1 MARRKVN
8 YDPQNPLEEEDHIA
22 LAELLDYA
30 KILYF
35 HTPNELM
42 VKGLPDKQK
51 FRILNKMKKMGMKSG
66 VPDLLILTRPSLLP
80 NTRAVFLELKR
91 RKGGKV
97 TPKQQDW
104 HDALAKEGFL
114 VIVAHGFDEAVK
126 KLENIGF
133 ELTRG

>member
-1 MARRKVN
+1 MTRRKAN
-8 YDPQNPLEEEDHIA
+8 YDPRNPLEEEDHIA

-42 VKGLPDKQK
+42 VKNLPDKQRW
-51 FRILNKMKKMGMKSG
+51 RILNKMIKMGAKSG
-66 VPDLLILTRPSLLP
+66 VPDFVILTRPPLMP
-80 NTRAVFLELKR
+80 EARAVFLELKR

-97 TPKQQDW
+97 SPTQANW
-104 HDALAKEGFL
+104 HKALRSEGFS

-126 KLENIGF
+126 KLKNIGF
-133 ELTRG
+133 ELTK